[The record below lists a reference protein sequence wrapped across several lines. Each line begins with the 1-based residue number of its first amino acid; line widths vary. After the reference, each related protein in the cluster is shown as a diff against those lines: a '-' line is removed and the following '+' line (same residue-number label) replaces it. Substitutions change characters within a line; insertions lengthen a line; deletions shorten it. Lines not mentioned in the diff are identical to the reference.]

1 MKKMGTY
8 PPLQMIRK
16 VTQRRP
22 SIWEEIAQAASR
34 QQAEEPLWRPDIYI
48 TAQNL
53 EKGVL
58 KLCQRG
64 PEKIESIVAA
74 VLSVLASWRRTK
86 EVYRFAPEMERL
98 LYQQADC
105 RLPVSVLLHLPY
117 SSFYIETPQLMGDRY
132 HGFFL
137 SLDQSIGPTGEKVKL
152 LRFYACC
159 GSNTDGINEELI
171 ELPLEEG
178 KSLIEEIIA
187 AAARAAT
194 FVQVSIKDAES
205 FLLQYIAQT
214 TVILT
219 KLCQL
224 VLYITAQ
231 NADLLEHGRPAKVG
245 SGLVP
250 APSHA
255 QAEIKDKYREIRGWE
270 VGYRIVDKMKA
281 AKREQ
286 TAQEKKENRGQSERV
301 TKPET
306 RRTRMSP
313 VPHLRCGHWQTFWTG
328 RREPGNPNRKLL
340 LKWVAPTFV
349 NCGHDQ
355 GARLPVT
362 INRYRA

>member
-8 PPLQMIRK
+8 PPIQMIKK

-22 SIWEEIAQAASR
+22 SIWEDIAQAASR
-34 QQAEEPLWRPDIYI
+34 QQAEEPLWCPDIYI
-48 TAQNL
+48 TSQNL
-53 EKGVL
+53 EKDVL
-58 KLCQRG
+58 KFCQCG
-64 PEKIESIVAA
+64 PEKTESIVAA

-86 EVYRFAPEMERL
+86 EVYRFAPEMELL

-117 SSFYIETPQLMGDRY
+117 SSFYIETPQLAGERY

-137 SLDQSIGPTGEKVKL
+137 SLDQSIEPTGEKVKL

-171 ELPLEEG
+171 ELSLEEG
-178 KSLIEEIIA
+178 KSLLEEIIA
-187 AAARAAT
+187 AAARTAT
-194 FVQVSIKDAES
+194 LVQVSIKDAES

-231 NADLLEHGRPAKVG
+231 NADLLEHGRPANGG

-250 APSHA
+250 APSRI
-255 QAEIKDKYREIRGWE
+255 QAEIKDKYREIREWDA
-270 VGYRIVDKMKA
+270 GYRIVDKMKVA
-281 AKREQ
+281 NREQ
-286 TAQEKKENRGQSERV
+286 TEQERQKEKENSGQSERDSEH
-301 TKPET
+301 ET
-306 RRTRMSP
+306 RRTRISP
-313 VPHLRCGHWQTFWTG
+313 IPHLRCGHWQTFWTG
-328 RREPGNPNRKLL
+328 KR
-340 LKWVAPTFV
+340 W
-349 NCGHDQ
+349 C
-355 GARLPVT
+355 
-362 INRYRA
+362 